1 MISLRR
7 LQSEYH
13 NPTIKIIYAGK
24 PIDSFGVN
32 ELPFYL
38 CRMNQEA
45 QASEVVKKQP
55 WKTRLKQIGWI
66 GFFFFLIKGLIWLG
80 LAAWFFKD

>member
-1 MISLRR
+1 
-7 LQSEYH
+7 LQSEYN

-55 WKTRLKQIGWI
+55 WKTRLNWVDWLLL
-66 GFFFFLIKGLIWLG
+66 FL
-80 LAAWFFKD
+80 D